1 MDKLATATMPLPEQA
16 CYGDQFLELILHKPV
31 AFGWE
36 AGFND
41 LQDLHNQWIKSFL
54 FSQDDQT
61 LQAHRGSY
69 KTTCASVAMALM
81 LAVYPM
87 KNIIFVRKTDADVK
101 EILAQVGKLLQN
113 DFFRA
118 LVKSIYDEDLAI
130 TKQSAYE
137 IDTSIKVGPK
147 GAPQLLGLGSK
158 ASITG
163 KHADIIFT
171 DDIVNLT
178 DRVSRAERERTKL
191 VYQELQN
198 VKNPGGRFI
207 NCGTPWHKDDAFS
220 LMPNIQKYDC
230 YSTGLISPEKL
241 SDLRL
246 AMSPALYAAN
256 YELKHI
262 ADADALFTAPRLS
275 GTKELVIE
283 GIGHIDAAYGGGDYT
298 AFTSLKKTPRGYQVF
313 GKLWPKHVDKCLG
326 EISAYHKEL
335 KLGTVY
341 CESNADKGYLAKEL
355 RELGI
360 PASLYAEKMNKFI
373 KISSHL
379 RGNWEQITFAEDTD
393 PEYLEQILDYT
404 ESAAH
409 DDAPDS
415 LASIIRIAERKG
427 AQEVLGVD
435 DTISAFKA
443 LGL

>member
-1 MDKLATATMPLPEQA
+1 MTDERAKN
-16 CYGDQFLELILHKPV
+16 FLRLVKERPV
-31 AFGWE
+31 VFGWE
-36 AGFND
+36 GGFKD
-41 LQDLHNQWIKSFL
+41 LGDLHNLWIKKFL
-54 FSQDDQT
+54 LSKEDLT
-61 LQAHRGSY
+61 IQAHRGSY
-69 KTTCASVAMALM
+69 KTTCAAVAMAL
-81 LAVYPM
+81 LLILYPR
-87 KNIIFVRKTDADVK
+87 KNLIFIRKTDDDVK
-101 EILAQVGKLLQN
+101 EIISQVGKLLRC

-118 LVKSIYDEDLAI
+118 LALSVYGIELDI

-137 IDTSIKVGPK
+137 IDTTAKMSPRGSS
-147 GAPQLLGLGSK
+147 QLLGIGSK
-158 ASITG
+158 ASLTG
-163 KHADIIFT
+163 KHADVIFT
-171 DDIVNLT
+171 DDIVNLD
-178 DRVSRAERERTKL
+178 DRVSGAERERTKL

-198 VKNPGGRFI
+198 IRNRGGRII
-207 NCGTPWHKDDAFS
+207 NTGTPWHKEDAFL
-220 LMPNIQKYDC
+220 LMPNIERYDC

-262 ADADALFTAPRLS
+262 ADADALFTAPRLL
-275 GTKELVIE
+275 GTKELVTE
-283 GIGHIDAAYGGGDYT
+283 GIGHIDAAYGGGDST
-298 AFTSLKKTPRGYQVF
+298 AFTALKKTPGGYQIF

-379 RGNWEQITFAEDTD
+379 RGNWDQITFAEDTD